1 MKRASILLAVIG
13 LLIAGLLLDVAGV
26 RDVLGR
32 VLAVGWR
39 GFAVVLAW
47 QGVLFVVLGSA
58 WKILAAGGLRTLLVL
73 VWARMVRDAASNC
86 LPLAQVGGFLLGARA
101 ATLQGMAW
109 ETAAASTVVDATA
122 EVLAQVVFAVI
133 GLCIL
138 VAREPSSKLAI
149 PIAIGL
155 FVAVLAIAG
164 FMVAQIGAS
173 GLFARLGRRIASH
186 RFADARERAGLLAGA
201 LDDIY
206 RCPMRLVLAV
216 LVHLIGW
223 LGTGIGGWLA
233 FRLLGAELE
242 IEDAIAIEGLLHA
255 LLAAAFLIPGN
266 IGVQEAGY
274 TALGAVFGLPAE
286 LSLGASLLRRGR
298 DLVVGIPVLLIYEVA
313 EMRRPARA
321 DVTDNSS
328 SDTGG
333 SSTAGSSLDRRRIRP
348 ASAARR

>member
-1 MKRASILLAVIG
+1 VKRASILLTVIG

-58 WKILAAGGLRTLLVL
+58 WTILAAGGPRTLLVL
-73 VWARMVRDAASNC
+73 IWARMVRDAASNC

-122 EVLAQVVFAVI
+122 EVLAQVVFAVV

-138 VAREPSSKLAI
+138 VAREPDSKLAI

-206 RCPMRLVLAV
+206 RCPARLVLAA
-216 LVHLIGW
+216 LLHLIGW
-223 LGTGIGGWLA
+223 LGTGIAGWVA
-233 FRLLGAELE
+233 FRLLGADLE

-274 TALGAVFGLPAE
+274 TALGAVFGIPAE

-298 DLVVGIPVLLIYEVA
+298 DLAVGIPVLLIYEVV
-313 EMRRPARA
+313 EMRRPSRGR
-321 DVTDNSS
+321 VTDNSS
-328 SDTGG
+328 DTGG
-333 SSTAGSSLDRRRIRP
+333 NSTVGSSLGRRRSRP

>member
-1 MKRASILLAVIG
+1 
-13 LLIAGLLLDVAGV
+13 
-26 RDVLGR
+26 
-32 VLAVGWR
+32 
-39 GFAVVLAW
+39 
-47 QGVLFVVLGSA
+47 
-58 WKILAAGGLRTLLVL
+58 
-73 VWARMVRDAASNC
+73 
-86 LPLAQVGGFLLGARA
+86 
-101 ATLQGMAW
+101 
-109 ETAAASTVVDATA
+109 
-122 EVLAQVVFAVI
+122 
-133 GLCIL
+133 
-138 VAREPSSKLAI
+138 
-149 PIAIGL
+149 
-155 FVAVLAIAG
+155 
-164 FMVAQIGAS
+164 
-173 GLFARLGRRIASH
+173 
-186 RFADARERAGLLAGA
+186 
-201 LDDIY
+201 
-206 RCPMRLVLAV
+206 MRLVLAV

-274 TALGAVFGLPAE
+274 TALGAVFGIPAE

-313 EMRRPARA
+313 EMLRPARA

-333 SSTAGSSLDRRRIRP
+333 SSTAGSSLGRRRIRP